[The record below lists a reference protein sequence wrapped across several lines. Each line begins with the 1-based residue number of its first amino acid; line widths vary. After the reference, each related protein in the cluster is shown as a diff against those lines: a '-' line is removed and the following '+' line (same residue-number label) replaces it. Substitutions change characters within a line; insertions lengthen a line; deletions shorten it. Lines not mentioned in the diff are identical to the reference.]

1 MGNKPEE
8 KKVENKQQSSFGF
21 GLGSQNQQE
30 ISRPNF
36 NFDSAAQQPVQEEV
50 KEAPEEIKVQSPMKS
65 VQESQKSREL
75 DPNYLANIPAK
86 SENEEEVKEA
96 EPVQENDQQK
106 LAFDPVEEEPR
117 SPAKQSVAEEVKEQ
131 EAQQEQNF
139 LNQPAYDK
147 PDPELQEAQQ
157 PIADN
162 PEETKSLEPQIAE
175 VDKQPMSELKSFLTD
190 PVDLEQDQ
198 ELEIIGE

>member
-1 MGNKPEE
+1 
-8 KKVENKQQSSFGF
+8 
-21 GLGSQNQQE
+21 
-30 ISRPNF
+30 
-36 NFDSAAQQPVQEEV
+36 V
-50 KEAPEEIKVQSPMKS
+50 KEASEEIKVQSPMKS

-131 EAQQEQNF
+131 EAQ
-139 LNQPAYDK
+139 
-147 PDPELQEAQQ
+147 
-157 PIADN
+157 
-162 PEETKSLEPQIAE
+162 
-175 VDKQPMSELKSFLTD
+175 
-190 PVDLEQDQ
+190 
-198 ELEIIGE
+198 